1 MSMDVNVAILP
12 AAITIK
18 HTNFVDNHGM
28 TVSEMEI
35 TIRSSIIQT
44 GKYSTEADVTFSMLN
59 STVHTKSHSDY
70 GVRIVG
76 CCASVQINNTSMR
89 FANTVHRLF
98 T

>member
-1 MSMDVNVAILP
+1 MSLIPWDPSVVRWTLCLC
-12 AAITIK
+12 
-18 HTNFVDNHGM
+18 
-28 TVSEMEI
+28 
-35 TIRSSIIQT
+35 SSIIQT

>member
-1 MSMDVNVAILP
+1 
-12 AAITIK
+12 
-18 HTNFVDNHGM
+18 M

>member
-1 MSMDVNVAILP
+1 MLVLLICTLAQQLLQLNIQTL
-12 AAITIK
+12 
-18 HTNFVDNHGM
+18 FDNHAPS
-28 TVSEMEI
+28 VSEMEI